1 MVGRVNRAR
10 LAVLVSLAFASG
22 ARGDDAQPIDAG
34 AKYDDDASL
43 PQHAEDVVDYTM
55 TAELD
60 PNAHTVHGE
69 GTIVWRNTSETAVR
83 EVWVHLYLN
92 AFKNE
97 ESTFMREPTLGSRGS
112 GGVNDWGAI
121 DVRKFALD
129 GVDLWPSADK
139 TGGRPGDQDETDV
152 RVPLPREVPPG
163 GSVTF
168 ETTWDDKLPAVVERT
183 GYHGSFHM
191 IAQWFPKIARL
202 EPDGRWAHFPFHHL
216 AEFYADFGTYD
227 VTIKAPKAYTMG
239 ATGPVVESRDE
250 GDLHVE
256 RHVQRDVHDFAWTA
270 FDQYQERTERI
281 AGVNVRVLYP
291 RGYGYVAERSL
302 ATIRFALPHYNQRYG
317 KYPYDVLTIV
327 HPPDGAE
334 EAGGMEYPT
343 LFTSEGSWY
352 GPPGVNVIELVT
364 IHEFG
369 HQWFYGLLASD
380 EVTWPFLDE
389 GMNSYAEEE
398 GLHAWLG
405 EGSMVDLM
413 GLKISDA
420 DLDGAWPGWRVYDV
434 PVASPA
440 FAFPTGSH
448 YGGLVYARTA
458 SIFETVDRVWGREL
472 GARAIGRYARRARFR
487 HPTPEDL
494 LASYEEVV
502 GQDARAMIEEALF
515 HEGWVDFRIE
525 AIHSPRVA
533 PALGIF
539 DRDGKRETVKE
550 STPSDDAGGE
560 YDGFVLVAR
569 QGTLVMP
576 VDVDVTLK
584 DGTTTRLHWD
594 GKERFAR
601 LPFHGNSPIA
611 FAVVDPDH
619 KVLIDR
625 DRTNDFMRTGNAR
638 APQSSR
644 VLERLTY
651 AAQLFF
657 SEIAP

>member
-1 MVGRVNRAR
+1 MRRAR
-10 LAVLVSLAFASG
+10 LFVFIAIAFASG
-22 ARGDDAQPIDAG
+22 ARGDATPEPTDPG
-34 AKYDDDASL
+34 AKYDDDASMA
-43 PQHAEDVVDYTM
+43 PHAEDVVDYTM

-60 PNAHTVHGE
+60 PKAHTVHGE
-69 GTIVWRNTSETAVR
+69 ATIVWRNTSETAVR

-97 ESTFMREPTLGSRGS
+97 ESTFMREPALGSRGG
-112 GGVNDWGAI
+112 GGVSDWGAI

-152 RVPLPREVPPG
+152 RIPLPRDVPPG
-163 GSVTF
+163 GSITF

-191 IAQWFPKIARL
+191 IGQWFPKIARL

-227 VTIKAPKAYTMG
+227 VTIKAPKTFTMG
-239 ATGPVVESRDE
+239 ATGPVTESRDE
-250 GDLHVE
+250 NDLHIE
-256 RHVQRDVHDFAWTA
+256 RHVQKDVHDFAWTA
-270 FDQYQERTERI
+270 FDQYQERTEKI
-281 AGVNVRVLYP
+281 AGVNVRTLYP
-291 RGYGYVAERSL
+291 RGYGYAAERDIE
-302 ATIRFALPHYNQRYG
+302 TIRFALPHYNKRYG

-343 LFTSEGSWY
+343 LFTTEGPWY
-352 GPPGVNVIELVT
+352 GPPGFEEIELVT

-389 GMNSYAEEE
+389 GMNSYAEQE
-398 GLHAWLG
+398 GLRTWLG
-405 EGSMVDLM
+405 QGSVIDFM
-413 GLKISDA
+413 GLKIGDA
-420 DLDGAWPGWRVYDV
+420 ELDGMWPGSRVHDV
-434 PVASPA
+434 PVAQPA
-440 FAFPTGSH
+440 FAFPSGSH

-494 LASYEEVV
+494 LASYEEVI
-502 GQDARAMIEEALF
+502 GPDARRMIEDALF
-515 HEGWVDFRIE
+515 HKGWVDFRVE
-525 AIHSPRVA
+525 GIHTPRVA

-550 STPSDDAGGE
+550 SETPNPNAE
-560 YDGFVLVAR
+560 YDGWVLVAR

-576 VDVDVTLK
+576 VDVELTLQ
-584 DGTTTRLHWD
+584 DGTTSRLQWD
-594 GKERFAR
+594 GKGDFAR
-601 LPFHGNSPIA
+601 LPFHGKSPIA

-619 KVLIDR
+619 KVLIDQ
-625 DRTNDFMRTGNAR
+625 DRMNDFMRTAHAR
-638 APQSSR
+638 SPETAR
-644 VLERLTY
+644 VTERLTY

-657 SEIAP
+657 SEVLP